1 MPLNEH
7 TKLRRVIF
15 RPYRKGMG
23 PTFTLVTW
31 DANARF
37 DTGQHKIGYRLTM
50 ISDRLSAGVV
60 VGKRRTVVFEGEDCG
75 VAPSNAIDSDSA
87 IEGCMTFLTLRP
99 GDTDADYFEGYTDVQ
114 KAFCDSHAETLSGE
128 ISARYQCF
136 ECGSFGGHV
145 RTVDGYQRKVCDSH
159 RRARKEG

>member
-15 RPYRKGMG
+15 RPYAKGQG

-50 ISDRLSAGVV
+50 IDGR
-60 VGKRRTVVFEGEDCG
+60 KRTVLFEAEDCG
-75 VAPSNAIDSDSA
+75 VAPSDAIDSDSA
-87 IEGCMTFLTLRP
+87 IEGCMGFLTLRP
-99 GDTDADYFEGYTDVQ
+99 GDTDADYFEGYTETQLD
-114 KAFCDSHAETLSGE
+114 FCASHAEALSME
-128 ISARYQCF
+128 VMARYGT
-136 ECGSFGGHV
+136 E
-145 RTVDGYQRKVCDSH
+145 
-159 RRARKEG
+159 EG